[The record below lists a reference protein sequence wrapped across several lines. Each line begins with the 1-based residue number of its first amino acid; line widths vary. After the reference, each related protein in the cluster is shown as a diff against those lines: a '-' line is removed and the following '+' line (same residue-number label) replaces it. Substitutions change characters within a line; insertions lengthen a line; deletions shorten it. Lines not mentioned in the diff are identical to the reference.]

1 MKKSFITFACLLFV
15 STLYSQVTLEDVS
28 KGKQFIKENTI
39 KNKPNS
45 SNWISLSSGF
55 SPFRRN
61 FYDYYWG
68 VNWSTSNLISSL
80 NYSHRHFLSS
90 NSSLSYDGGIFFN
103 YLKIGTGDTTWFNNL
118 NFSQISLSLSGRILY
133 NYHFNRFSIN
143 MGFGMSLI
151 SLQRH
156 TENDWAY
163 NGFLIGKRS
172 HYFGIIGLNLK
183 LNENNELGIRTNY
196 QLFRDYYYYY
206 HYDVERR
213 FIFQLKFN
221 HRL

>member
-1 MKKSFITFACLLFV
+1 MKKLFTTFFCFLFI
-15 STLYSQVTLEDVS
+15 SHLYSQVTLEDVS
-28 KGKQFIKENTI
+28 KSKQFIKKNTI
-39 KNKPNS
+39 KDKPNS

-61 FYDYYWG
+61 FYSWG

-80 NYSHRHFLSS
+80 NYSHRHFLNS

-103 YLKIGTGDTTWFNNL
+103 YLKSVVIDTSGFNNF
-118 NFSQISLSLSGRILY
+118 NASQISLSLSGRILY

-151 SLQRH
+151 SLQRS

-163 NGFLIGKRS
+163 SRFLIGKRS

-196 QLFRDYYYYY
+196 QLLRYFYYDYYYNGK
-206 HYDVERR
+206 RS